1 MDDLSKSLESY
12 KNAFNKK
19 LVNFT
24 LELPILD
31 GPLIT
36 QKEATVKNELANLE
50 SENKITALDSPINKL
65 NIEEKPKENDKIK
78 QDLGTENAVVAATY
92 IPEDRTTVDV
102 EERLTNPKTNDLDTQ
117 SPRLP
122 EPQPPQPSTP
132 PPPPALIKRHILHRV
147 ITSTGARFSLA
158 LILLLL
164 LYIITLKA

>member
-102 EERLTNPKTNDLDTQ
+102 EEILTKPKTNDLDTQ

-122 EPQPPQPSTP
+122 EP